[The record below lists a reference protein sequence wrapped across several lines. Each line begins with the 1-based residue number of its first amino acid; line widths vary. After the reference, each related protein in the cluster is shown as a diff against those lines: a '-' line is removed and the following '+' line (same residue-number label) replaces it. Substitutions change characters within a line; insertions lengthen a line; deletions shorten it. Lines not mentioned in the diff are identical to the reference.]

1 MRLYSV
7 LRQIIRFSGPVA
19 LLLIA
24 AAAYVALAPVLSALP
39 PGAAGSA
46 GAAGSPAGA
55 AAGSAGAAGAIA
67 TSELGAMFEQLNL
80 NPVTAAGLGLAAAWL
95 HLLGSAGY
103 RRFPFWAAFG
113 LGTALLL
120 VSAGFIAMPE
130 ARLGFLST
138 ARMRHSGLGLCA
150 ALLCF
155 GAARFA
161 MSRVYLN
168 GRIFAGALVVA
179 VGLTL
184 SVPRLA
190 SSVPFDDAL
199 ELQYQGEF
207 EQLVSLLHPAY
218 REYDEEEIER
228 YIKEIAADEELSG
241 GEQEAMVRRLNERI
255 HTLESSLARFEE
267 LKDERDLQAEEIA
280 RLTAHME
287 ELRRSSGI
295 DPEDLKHV
303 SGYREAVR
311 PNVPLVRDFAVGLA
325 AEHPG
330 SFFRSSGSA
339 APSREGLLQV
349 LSIHRHVFG
358 NWRYVNDPQVIQG
371 NYYSPADRTIAAGL
385 VGDCDDFATLMVSA
399 VEAVGGRARIVH
411 GVCAEGGHAWPEL
424 YIGNAAAWNET
435 LRVLDQRFPGRRI
448 SYIRPQNSNDYW
460 LSLDWQV
467 GIFSC
472 GANPVV
478 AYQSPR

>member
-1 MRLYSV
+1 MSV
-7 LRQIIRFSGPVA
+7 HSILRQIIRFSGPVA
-19 LLLIA
+19 VLHIA
-24 AAAYVALAPVLSALP
+24 AAAYLTLAPALPALPVALPTGP
-39 PGAAGSA
+39 F
-46 GAAGSPAGA
+46 
-55 AAGSAGAAGAIA
+55 A
-67 TSELGAMFEQLNL
+67 TSELGAMFGQLNL

-95 HLLGSAGY
+95 HLLGRAGY
-103 RRFPFWAAFG
+103 RRYPFWVAFG

-130 ARLGFLST
+130 AELGFLST
-138 ARMRHSGLGLCA
+138 ARMLHSGLGLCA
-150 ALLCF
+150 ALVCF
-155 GAARFA
+155 AAARFA
-161 MSRVYLN
+161 MSRVYLK
-168 GRIFAGALVVA
+168 GRAFAGALVVA
-179 VGLTL
+179 VALTL

-207 EQLVSLLHPAY
+207 EHLLSLLHPAY
-218 REYDEEEIER
+218 REYDEKEIER
-228 YIKEIAADEELSG
+228 YIEEIASDEELSTR
-241 GEQEAMVRRLNERI
+241 EQEAMVRRLNERI
-255 HTLESSLARFEE
+255 HYLEGSLARFEE

-280 RLTAHME
+280 RLNSHME

-295 DPEDLKHV
+295 DPEDLKRV

-311 PNVPLVRDFAVGLA
+311 PAVPLVRDFAVGLA

-330 SFFRSSGSA
+330 TFFRSPGSA
-339 APSREGLLQV
+339 MPSREGLLQV
-349 LSIHRHVFG
+349 LAIHRHVFG
-358 NWRYVNDPQVIQG
+358 NWRYVNDPQVIRG
-371 NYYSPADRTIAAGL
+371 NYYSPADRTIAVGL
-385 VGDCDDFATLMVSA
+385 IGDCDDFATLIASA

-435 LRVLDQRFPGRRI
+435 LRVLGQRFPGRRI
-448 SYIRPQNSNDYW
+448 SHIRPQNPNDYW

-467 GIFSC
+467 GVFSC
-472 GANPVV
+472 GSNPVV